1 MDDRLA
7 DRMRALRGAFPPLQ
21 DGEAPDSDTILGGIS
36 DGIVALDNNW
46 RLVYANQA
54 ATRIWGRD
62 LTMFMGK
69 SIHDTLGIAE
79 DNKFRLAYMAS
90 KHNGEPIAFSGYSEI
105 FAAWV
110 DVRGYP
116 YPDGYII
123 LFRAASPD
131 RPIERRVEN
140 ERERET
146 ARSINQRIFD
156 TSLDLIL
163 VVDRQGHFL
172 RVSPSARAIL
182 GHKPDEMAGRNA
194 KDFIYAA
201 DLENTR
207 ENMRHARRGRD
218 PRNFECRYVHKDG
231 HLVTLAW
238 TGIWSEPDQQY
249 FFIGRDMSERILL
262 ESQLRQAQKMEAVG
276 QLTGGVAHDFNN
288 ILTVII
294 GMTEILSQ
302 ELAGNQSLAP
312 LVAAVDEAA
321 TRGAQ
326 LTQRMLA
333 FARKQPLH
341 ASNFDLNEVVT
352 RTAAM
357 LTPVLGEDIAVKSV
371 LADGLWEAL
380 ADPSQ
385 VEDAILNLAVNARDA
400 MPSGGELV
408 IETSN
413 AVLDENYAAQNVE
426 VTPGEYVAVS
436 ITDSGSGMPPEVLE
450 RVFEPFFTTKEVGRG
465 TGLGLSMVYGFAKQS
480 RGHVKIYSEVGH
492 GTRVMVYL
500 PRAAA
505 VGDDAEPSQPV
516 RVHPVGRE
524 TVLVVEDNDAVRRVA
539 VKILQGLGYQVRE
552 AADGPSA
559 LAILQQTDN
568 IDLLFTD
575 LIMPKGMSGQELL
588 TRARALRPEVKAL
601 FTSGYSERF
610 IKDKGATQEGVALLS
625 KPYRSQSLAE
635 AVRAALDAFI
645 STGPLTGGGFLSRH
659 RLVRKNARRSSIE
672 TA

>member
-7 DRMRALRGAFPPLQ
+7 DRIGVLRGAFLASHGIQPP
-21 DGEAPDSDTILGGIS
+21 DAETVLGGIS
-36 DGIVALDNNW
+36 DGIVALDNDW
-46 RLVYANQA
+46 RLVYANAA

-69 SIHDTLGIAE
+69 SIHDSLGIPE

-116 YPDGYII
+116 HAEGYII
-123 LFRAASPD
+123 LFRATSP
-131 RPIERRVEN
+131 ERQIAPRTES
-140 ERERET
+140 EREREA

-163 VVDRQGHFL
+163 VVDRQGYFL

-182 GHKPDEMAGRNA
+182 GHKPEEMIGRNA
-194 KDFIYAA
+194 KEFVYAA
-201 DLENTR
+201 DLETTR
-207 ENMRHARRGRD
+207 ANMRHARRGRD

-231 HLVTLAW
+231 YSVPLTW

-249 FFIGRDMSERILL
+249 FFIGRDMSDQVLL

-302 ELAGNQSLAP
+302 ELAGDPSLAP
-312 LVAAVDEAA
+312 LVASVDEAA

-341 ASNFDLNEVVT
+341 ARNFDLNEIVT
-352 RTAAM
+352 RTTTM
-357 LTPVLGEDIAVKSV
+357 LAPMLGEDIALKSV
-371 LADGLWEAL
+371 LADGLWEAF
-380 ADPSQ
+380 ADSSQ

-400 MPSGGELV
+400 MPNGGELV

-436 ITDSGSGMPPEVLE
+436 ITDSGSGMAPEVLE

-465 TGLGLSMVYGFAKQS
+465 SGLGLSMVYGFAKQS

-505 VGDDAEPSQPV
+505 AKNEEPAPPA
-516 RVHPVGRE
+516 RAHPVGRE
-524 TVLVVEDNDAVRRVA
+524 TILVVEDNSAVRKVA
-539 VKILQGLGYQVRE
+539 VRILQGLGYQVRE

-559 LAILQQTDN
+559 LTILQAPGGV
-568 IDLLFTD
+568 DLLFTD

-588 TRARALRPEVKAL
+588 TRARALRPDLKAL

-635 AVRAALDAFI
+635 AVRAALDA
-645 STGPLTGGGFLSRH
+645 
-659 RLVRKNARRSSIE
+659 
-672 TA
+672 

>member
-1 MDDRLA
+1 MNDRLE
-7 DRMRALRGAFPPLQ
+7 DRTGAARGFLSASL
-21 DGEAPDSDTILGGIS
+21 DGQAPDAETILGGIS
-36 DGIVALDNNW
+36 DGIVALDDEW
-46 RLVYANQA
+46 RLVYANPG

-69 SIHDTLGIAE
+69 SLHDTLGIAQ
-79 DNKFRLAYMAS
+79 DNRFRLAYMAS
-90 KHNGEPIAFSGYSEI
+90 KQNGEPIAFSGYSEI

-116 YPDGYII
+116 HADGYII
-123 LFRAASPD
+123 LFRPFSPD
-131 RPIERRVEN
+131 RPAAPRTEGERD
-140 ERERET
+140 REA

-182 GHKPDEMAGRNA
+182 GHKPEDMVGRSA
-194 KDFIYAA
+194 KEFVYPI
-201 DLENTR
+201 DLAVTR
-207 ENMRHARRGRD
+207 ESMRIARRGQI
-218 PRNFECRYVHKDG
+218 PRNFDCRYVHRDG
-231 HLVTLAW
+231 HPVPLAW

-302 ELAGNQSLAP
+302 ELAGNPSLAP

-333 FARKQPLH
+333 FARKQQLE
-341 ASNFDLNEVVT
+341 ARNLDLNEIVT
-352 RTAAM
+352 RVTAI
-357 LTPVLGEDIAVKSV
+357 LQRILGEDIALKSV
-371 LADGLWEAL
+371 LSERLWDAF

-400 MPSGGELV
+400 MPGGGELV

-413 AVLDENYAAQNVE
+413 AVLDDTYAAQNVE

-436 ITDSGSGMPPEVLE
+436 ITDSGTGMPADVVEHA
-450 RVFEPFFTTKEVGRG
+450 FEPFFTTKEVGRG

-492 GTRVMVYL
+492 GTRVIVYL
-500 PRAAA
+500 PRAA
-505 VGDDAEPSQPV
+505 VAEDEAETKQPA
-516 RVHPVGRE
+516 RAHPVGRE
-524 TVLVVEDNDAVRRVA
+524 TVLVVEDSHAVRQVA
-539 VKILQGLGYQVRE
+539 VKILRGLGYQVRE
-552 AADGPSA
+552 AEDGPSA
-559 LAILQQTDN
+559 LAILEQPDT

-575 LIMPKGMSGQELL
+575 LIMPNGISGQELL
-588 TRARALRPEVKAL
+588 TRARALRPGLKAL

-610 IKDKGATQEGVALLS
+610 IKDKGSTPEGVALLS
-625 KPYRSQSLAE
+625 KPYRSQNLSE
-635 AVRAALDAFI
+635 AVRATLDAPPQ
-645 STGPLTGGGFLSRH
+645 T
-659 RLVRKNARRSSIE
+659 
-672 TA
+672 

>member
-7 DRMRALRGAFPPLQ
+7 DRMRALRGAFPPSQ
-21 DGEAPDSDTILGGIS
+21 DGEMPDAETILSGIS
-36 DGIVALDNNW
+36 DGIVALDNEW

-54 ATRIWGRD
+54 ATRVWGRD

-69 SIHDTLGIAE
+69 SIHDSLGIAE

-90 KHNGEPIAFSGYSEI
+90 KHNGEPIAFSGYSEV

-116 YPDGYII
+116 HPDGYII
-123 LFRAASPD
+123 LFRAASPE
-131 RPIERRVEN
+131 RPIAPRTEN
-140 ERERET
+140 EREREA

-182 GHKPDEMAGRNA
+182 GHKPEDMAGRNA

-218 PRNFECRYVHKDG
+218 PRNFECRYVHRDG

-238 TGIWSEPDQQY
+238 TGIWSEPDGQY

-302 ELAGNQSLAP
+302 ELAGNAALAP

-341 ASNFDLNEVVT
+341 ARNFDLNEVVR

-357 LTPVLGEDIAVKSV
+357 LQPVLGEDIAVKPV
-371 LADGLWEAL
+371 LGDGLWETF

-426 VTPGEYVAVS
+426 VMPGEYVVVS

-450 RVFEPFFTTKEVGRG
+450 RVFEPFYTTKEVGRG
-465 TGLGLSMVYGFAKQS
+465 SGLGLSMVYGFAKQS

-500 PRAAA
+500 PRAAVA
-505 VGDDAEPSQPV
+505 KEEEAPPPV

-524 TVLVVEDNDAVRRVA
+524 TVLVVEDNDAVRKVA
-539 VKILQGLGYQVRE
+539 VRILRGLGYQVRE

-559 LAILQQTDN
+559 LALLEQPGS

-588 TRARALRPEVKAL
+588 TRAHAIRPDLKAL

-610 IKDKGATQEGVALLS
+610 IKDKGATQEGVPLLS

-635 AVRAALDAFI
+635 AVRAALDA
-645 STGPLTGGGFLSRH
+645 
-659 RLVRKNARRSSIE
+659 
-672 TA
+672 

>member
-1 MDDRLA
+1 MSDRLTGGMGVA
-7 DRMRALRGAFPPLQ
+7 PGILAASLGPQ
-21 DGEAPDSDTILGGIS
+21 APDAETILSGIS
-36 DGIVALDNNW
+36 DGIVALDNEW
-46 RLVYANQA
+46 RLVYANAA

-62 LTMFMGK
+62 LTIFMGK
-69 SIHDTLGIAE
+69 SLHDALGIPE

-116 YPDGYII
+116 HAEGYII
-123 LFRAASPD
+123 LFRAAAPD
-131 RPIERRVEN
+131 RGIARRSES
-140 ERERET
+140 ERERDAT
-146 ARSINQRIFD
+146 RSINQRIFE

-182 GHKPDEMAGRNA
+182 GHRPEEMIGGNA
-194 KDFIYAA
+194 KDFVYAA
-201 DLENTR
+201 DLETTR
-207 ENMRHARRGRD
+207 ANMRHARRGRD
-218 PRNFECRYVHKDG
+218 PRNFDCRYVHKDG
-231 HLVTLAW
+231 HLVPLTW

-249 FFIGRDMSERILL
+249 FFIGRDMSDWLLL

-276 QLTGGVAHDFNN
+276 QLTGGIAHDFNN

-302 ELAGNQSLAP
+302 ELTGNPTLAP
-312 LVAAVDEAA
+312 IVAAVDEAA
-321 TRGAQ
+321 ARGAQ

-333 FARKQPLH
+333 FARKQPLQ
-341 ASNFDLNEVVT
+341 ARNLDLNEVVT
-352 RTAAM
+352 RAAV
-357 LTPVLGEDIAVKSV
+357 LLQRTLGEDITLKSV
-371 LADGLWEAL
+371 LADDLWEAL

-400 MPSGGELV
+400 MPSGGTLV

-413 AVLDENYAAQNVE
+413 AVLDENYAAQNLE

-450 RVFEPFFTTKEVGRG
+450 RAFEPFFTTKEVGRG

-480 RGHVKIYSEVGH
+480 RGHVKIYSEIGH
-492 GTRVMVYL
+492 GTRVWVYL
-500 PRAAA
+500 PRAAGA
-505 VGDDAEPSQPV
+505 TQESEAAQQV
-516 RVHPVGRE
+516 RAHPVGRE

-539 VKILQGLGYQVRE
+539 VRILQGLGYQVRE
-552 AADGPSA
+552 AADGLSA
-559 LAILQQTDN
+559 LAILQQADD

-588 TRARALRPEVKAL
+588 TQARALRPELKAL

-610 IKDKGATQEGVALLS
+610 IKDRGATQEGVALLS
-625 KPYRSQSLAE
+625 KPYRSQNLAE
-635 AVRAALDAFI
+635 AVRAALDA
-645 STGPLTGGGFLSRH
+645 PQ
-659 RLVRKNARRSSIE
+659 A
-672 TA
+672 

>member
-1 MDDRLA
+1 MDDRLR
-7 DRMRALRGAFPPLQ
+7 DRMGSLRDAFMGAQ
-21 DGEAPDSDTILGGIS
+21 DAPVDADTILAGIS
-36 DGIVALDNNW
+36 DGVVALDNDW
-46 RLVYANQA
+46 RLIYANPA

-62 LTMFMGK
+62 LNMFMGK
-69 SIHDTLGIAE
+69 SIHDSIGIAP
-79 DNKFRLAYMAS
+79 DNRFRLAYMAS
-90 KHNGEPIAFSGYSEI
+90 KQNGEPIAFSGYSEI

-116 YPDGYII
+116 HADGYVI

-131 RPIERRVEN
+131 QPIARRTEN

-146 ARSINQRIFD
+146 LRSINQRIFD

-163 VVDRQGHFL
+163 VVDRQGFFL
-172 RVSPSARAIL
+172 RVIPSARAIL
-182 GHKPDEMAGRNA
+182 GYRPDDMTGRNG
-194 KDFIYAA
+194 KEFVYQG
-201 DLENTR
+201 DLAVTR
-207 ENMRHARRGRD
+207 ENMRVARRGQI

-231 HLVTLAW
+231 HPVPLAW
-238 TGIWSEPDQQY
+238 TGVWSEPDQQY
-249 FFIGRDMSERILL
+249 FFIGRDMSERVLL

-302 ELAGNQSLAP
+302 ELASNSSLAP

-321 TRGAQ
+321 SRGAQ

-333 FARKQPLH
+333 FARKQPLQ
-341 ASNFDLNEVVT
+341 ARNLDLNEVVT
-352 RTAAM
+352 RAATM
-357 LTPVLGEDIAVKSV
+357 LQRMLGEDIALKSV
-371 LADGLWEAL
+371 LADSLWEAF

-400 MPSGGELV
+400 MPKGGELV
-408 IETSN
+408 IETLN
-413 AVLDENYAAQNVE
+413 AVLDENYAAQNAE
-426 VTPGEYVAVS
+426 VSPGEYVAIS
-436 ITDSGSGMPPEVLE
+436 IKDSGTGIPPDVLE
-450 RVFEPFFTTKEVGRG
+450 HVFEPFFTTKEVGRG

-505 VGDDAEPSQPV
+505 AGEEAETTQPA
-516 RVHPVGRE
+516 RAHPVGRE
-524 TVLVVEDNDAVRRVA
+524 TVLVVEDSDAVRKVA
-539 VKILQGLGYQVRE
+539 VRILQGLGYQVRE

-559 LAILQQTDN
+559 LAILREPTE

-575 LIMPKGMSGQELL
+575 LIMPNGIGGQELL
-588 TRARALRPEVKAL
+588 TRARALRPGLRAL

-610 IKDKGATQEGVALLS
+610 IKDRGSTQEGVALLS
-625 KPYRSQSLAE
+625 KPYRSQSLAD
-635 AVRAALDAFI
+635 AVRTALDAPPH
-645 STGPLTGGGFLSRH
+645 T
-659 RLVRKNARRSSIE
+659 
-672 TA
+672 

>member
-7 DRMRALRGAFPPLQ
+7 DRMRALRGALPASL
-21 DGEAPDSDTILGGIS
+21 DGQAPDAETILGGIS
-36 DGIVALDNNW
+36 DGIVALDNEW

-69 SIHDTLGIAE
+69 SIHDSLGIPE

-90 KHNGEPIAFSGYSEI
+90 KHNGEPIAFAGYSEV

-116 YPDGYII
+116 YADGYII
-123 LFRAASPD
+123 VFRPAAPD
-131 RPIERRVEN
+131 RPIERRTEN

-182 GHKPDEMAGRNA
+182 GHKPEEMIGRNA

-302 ELAGNQSLAP
+302 ELADNPSLAP
-312 LVAAVDEAA
+312 LVASVDEAA

-341 ASNFDLNEVVT
+341 ARNFDLNEVVT
-352 RTAAM
+352 RTATM
-357 LTPVLGEDIAVKSV
+357 LAPMLGEDVALKSV
-371 LADGLWEAL
+371 LADGLWEAS

-400 MPSGGELV
+400 MPNGGGVV

-426 VTPGEYVAVS
+426 VAPGEYVAVS

-492 GTRVMVYL
+492 GTRVIVYL

-505 VGDDAEPSQPV
+505 TDDDAEPAQPV
-516 RVHPVGRE
+516 RTPVGRE
-524 TVLVVEDNDAVRRVA
+524 TVLVVEDNDAVRKVA

-559 LAILQQTDN
+559 LAILRAPGS

-575 LIMPKGMSGQELL
+575 LIMPKGISGQELL
-588 TRARALRPEVKAL
+588 TRARALRPELKAL

-635 AVRAALDAFI
+635 AVRAALD
-645 STGPLTGGGFLSRH
+645 S
-659 RLVRKNARRSSIE
+659 
-672 TA
+672 

>member
-7 DRMRALRGAFPPLQ
+7 DRMGALRRAFPPSQ
-21 DGEAPDSDTILGGIS
+21 DGEAPDADTILAGIS
-36 DGIVALDNNW
+36 DGIVALDNDW

-62 LTMFMGK
+62 LMMFMGK
-69 SIHDTLGIAE
+69 SIHDSLGIPE

-116 YPDGYII
+116 HPDGYII
-123 LFRAASPD
+123 LFRPFSPD
-131 RPIERRVEN
+131 RPPERRTDN

-182 GHKPDEMAGRNA
+182 GHKPEEMIGRNA

-231 HLVTLAW
+231 YLVTLAW
-238 TGIWSEPDQQY
+238 TGIWSEPDGQY

-302 ELAGNQSLAP
+302 ELAGNPSLAP
-312 LVAAVDEAA
+312 LVASVDEAA

-341 ASNFDLNEVVT
+341 ARNFDLNEVVT
-352 RTAAM
+352 RTAVM
-357 LTPVLGEDIAVKSV
+357 LQPLLGEDIALKSV
-371 LADGLWEAL
+371 LADGLWEAS

-400 MPSGGELV
+400 MPNGGELV

-426 VTPGEYVAVS
+426 VTPGQYVAVS

-465 TGLGLSMVYGFAKQS
+465 SGLGLSMVYGFAKQS

-500 PRAAA
+500 PRAAVA
-505 VGDDAEPSQPV
+505 GEDAEPAQPA
-516 RVHPVGRE
+516 RTHPIGRE
-524 TVLVVEDNDAVRRVA
+524 TILVVEDNSAVRKVA
-539 VKILQGLGYQVRE
+539 VRILQGLGYQVRE

-559 LAILQQTDN
+559 LALVEQPGS

-588 TRARALRPEVKAL
+588 TRARALRPDLKAL

-610 IKDKGATQEGVALLS
+610 IRDKGATQEGVALLS

-635 AVRAALDAFI
+635 AIRAALDD
-645 STGPLTGGGFLSRH
+645 
-659 RLVRKNARRSSIE
+659 
-672 TA
+672 